1 MAEKPKS
8 GSKSLDRGGGD
19 GRRRG
24 RRGRRG
30 DRFVYLG

>member
-24 RRGRRG
+24 RRG